1 MGFDSETTKQYRIY
15 ASNLGRC
22 IKSSIVIFFKDIQGG
37 QVDLK
42 LKKFISNDLIV
53 RNSTKRQ
60 ISRQVSKQIT
70 SRSTIETPLIF
81 TSSLIKISS
90 IYISNL
96 LKIPSRVLFEH
107 YILSPP
113 SQQIKTIL
121 SQPHNSSMQAPKPSI
136 YLLRPILQLISIFI
150 SVHLNVK
157 ATFIL

>member
-1 MGFDSETTKQYRIY
+1 MLIGFNPKTTKQYRIY
-15 ASNLGRC
+15 APNLGRC

-70 SRSTIETPLIF
+70 LRPTAETPSI
-81 TSSLIKISS
+81 SIPSLAEIPS
-90 IYISNL
+90 IYISNPS
-96 LKIPSRVLFEH
+96 KIPSRISSEH
-107 YILSPP
+107 YALSPP

-121 SQPHNSSMQAPKPSI
+121 SRPHNSSIQVSKPPT
-136 YLLRPILQLISIFI
+136 YLSRPIP
-150 SVHLNVK
+150 
-157 ATFIL
+157 